1 MDEKLMNLSK
11 KCHFQRNNQF
21 LIRAIDDDENVLYNK
36 QNIRKEGSEMKI
48 SKENGFTLIEVIIVA
63 GIIAI
68 LAGILVPLILK
79 EIDESRIAKANGD
92 IRSVFASMLVFKK
105 DTAQWPVMDGTC
117 DPNVTLLTGDGNLP
131 GGLAAMGYDTSVSS
145 SYNDHLPRDANGCY
159 SNWKGSYI
167 ARVTADPWGNSYV
180 TNVDGFGI
188 ANRPVWILSVGENG
202 QLETPSFSDVLFGDD
217 IGLRI
222 K

>member
-1 MDEKLMNLSK
+1 LLNKAKRE
-11 KCHFQRNNQF
+11 
-21 LIRAIDDDENVLYNK
+21 DDEDEPK
-36 QNIRKEGSEMKI
+36 KTKNIRKEGYEIKI
-48 SKENGFTLIEVIIVA
+48 SKESGFTLVEVIVVA

-92 IRSVFASMLVFKK
+92 IRSIFAATLVFKK

-117 DPNVTLLTGDGNLP
+117 NPNLTLLNGDGNLP
-131 GGLAAMGYDTSVSS
+131 GGLAAMGYNTSVTG
-145 SYNDHLPRDANGCY
+145 SYNDHLPGDTNGCY
-159 SNWKGSYI
+159 TNWKGPYI
-167 ARVTADPWGNSYV
+167 ARVSGDPWGNSYI

-217 IGLRI
+217 IGLRL